1 MIEESSKSARRTYE
15 QDDAVRVN
23 PTKVMRTLPDIIR
36 TDTGVGDAVPRFLS
50 RYGVGQKGQEE
61 RELVFEKIVEKYGEP
76 YHCTRNE
83 VGRVKAVKVNERHF
97 AARLVSE
104 ADIVHDPLDGF
115 FGYEAKTGLWQPQT
129 SDRLQQHIAD
139 IIREQANFDG
149 CKQLELQIC
158 DRLQKAV
165 VSQVRGISEQVN
177 FFSQKPD
184 CVHVANGVLVQECGE
199 LVFKEWGFSREYR
212 SRNRCEIVYEPT
224 AKCPRT
230 DNELVL
236 MNLSEEDAKV
246 YWQYVGLC
254 LFGKNFP
261 RRILVIHGLT
271 SGTGKSVMVNL
282 ARKLVG
288 GANCVELRTQHL
300 ESRFEMD
307 RFMGKTLLLG
317 PDVNADFLSNAG
329 AQALLRLT
337 GGDLITP
344 ETKIE
349 KAKFA
354 RSMEGRFC
362 VMISSNNFLHVR
374 DGSAMDPWRNRLILL
389 EALGNVPKT
398 KIPDF
403 ADVLINEEGPG
414 ILNRAVDGLKSLLKE
429 ADAFNLSVTQKRRVE
444 LLLNSSS
451 SARIFIEECV
461 EKAAGASL
469 TTSELEAAYFVYC
482 GEMNMQPREKAGQA
496 IASSVRDLF
505 CLNEHHS
512 LYRNGKSQRGFRGLQ
527 FKPCKM
533 ELLGQKGQLF
543 SVS

>member
-1 MIEESSKSARRTYE
+1 MIEEPSKSDRRTHE
-15 QDDAVRVN
+15 QDDAVRAN
-23 PTKVMRTLPDIIR
+23 PTKVMRTLDEIN
-36 TDTGVGDAVPRFLS
+36 DTSLEAVPRMLAK
-50 RYGVGQKGQEE
+50 YGIGPAE
-61 RELVFEKIVEKYGEP
+61 RELRRLAYEKIVEKYGEP

-83 VGRVKAVKVNERHF
+83 AGRVKAVKVNERHF
-97 AARLVSE
+97 AARLVTE
-104 ADIVHDPLDGF
+104 GDIVHDPMDGF
-115 FGYEAKTGLWQPQT
+115 FGYDAKTGLWQPKT
-129 SDRLQQHIAD
+129 SDKLQQHIAD
-139 IIREQANFDG
+139 IIREQANYDG

-165 VSQVRGISEQVN
+165 ASQARGISEQVN
-177 FFSQKPD
+177 FFSQRPE
-184 CVHVANGVLVQECGE
+184 CVHVANGVLVRESGE

-224 AKCPRT
+224 AQCPRT

-307 RFMGKTLLLG
+307 RFMGKTTLLG
-317 PDVNADFLSNAG
+317 PDVNADFLSNTG

-354 RSMEGRFC
+354 RSMVGRFC
-362 VMISSNNFLHVR
+362 VMISSNHFLHVR

-398 KIPDF
+398 KISEF
-403 ADVLINEEGPG
+403 EDVLISEEGPG
-414 ILNRAVDGLKSLLKE
+414 ILNRAIDGLRSLLKE
-429 ADAFNLSVTQKRRVE
+429 TEAFNLSATQKRRVE

-451 SARIFIEECV
+451 SPRIFIEECV

-496 IASSVRDLF
+496 IASSIRDLF
-505 CLNEHHS
+505 CLNEQHS
-512 LYRNGKSQRGFRGLQ
+512 LDRNGKSKRGFRGIH
-527 FKPCKM
+527 FKPCKL
-533 ELLGQKGQLF
+533 EILGQKGQLF
-543 SVS
+543 SAS